1 MDENQQQKIDFILRE
16 NSIQDLTKFIEK
28 RAYLN
33 NCNSYFAYIFHFLQT
48 CGMITTAL
56 SASSDFKELIWI
68 GIGFNAAATL
78 LSIYEKTNQ
87 NLSEKMLD
95 DIKKIKAGIYIDE
108 STVTI
113 SKQDPRSSLPK
124 GDSV

>member
-1 MDENQQQKIDFILRE
+1 MDNQSQSIDFILQQ
-16 NSIQDLTKFIEK
+16 NSIRDLKKFIEK

-33 NCNSYFAYIFHFLQT
+33 NCNIYFSYVFHFLQT

-95 DIKKIKAGIYIDE
+95 DIKKIKAGIYVDE
-108 STVTI
+108 STTVTI
-113 SKQDPRSSLPK
+113 SKQEARKNDK
-124 GDSV
+124 ETFIG